1 MAVGHRDS
9 GEATVRLADVPSAVE
24 RPVGSWRRQPDNDR
38 RDDRPRKLAAALA
51 EADIDYVHLPAL
63 GNPKNNR
70 GPSRTGDPESRQRF
84 RALLHDEV
92 ALQALDHIVGLLE
105 DGAVAVLCCERSDED
120 CYRHLVAEAVLKA
133 RPSVELVAI

>member
-1 MAVGHRDS
+1 MRRFDHRPP
-9 GEATVRLADVPSAVE
+9 GE
-24 RPVGSWRRQPDNDR
+24 Q
-38 RDDRPRKLAAALA
+38 RPRKLAAALA
-51 EADIDYVHLPAL
+51 EAGIDYVHLPAL

-84 RALLHDEV
+84 RALRHDEI

-105 DGAVAVLCCERSDED
+105 DGAVAGLCCERTDEH
-120 CYRHLVAEAVLKA
+120 CYRHLVAEVVLKA